1 MASVFLSGLLTAMY
15 AIAALYFLRF
25 WRESADRLFA
35 FFAGAFALLAVQ
47 RMLLLAYPD
56 MVWLYLIRLIAFLL
70 IIAAIA
76 DKNRAA
82 A

>member
-1 MASVFLSGLLTAMY
+1 MASVFISGLLTAMY
-15 AIAALYFLRF
+15 AVAALYFLRF

-47 RMLLLAYPD
+47 RILLLAYPD